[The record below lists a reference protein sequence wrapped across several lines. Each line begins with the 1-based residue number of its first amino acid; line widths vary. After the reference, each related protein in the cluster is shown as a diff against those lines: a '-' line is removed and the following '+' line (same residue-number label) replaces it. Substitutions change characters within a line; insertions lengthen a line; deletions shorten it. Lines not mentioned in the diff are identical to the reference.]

1 MATGTASVKRP
12 KIAAS
17 QPLINPVVTCGV
29 VTDWLDICTAPETAD
44 NGGSVVTNPG
54 AITRSTQ
61 NWFAACGLGTQVLVR
76 LKYNAGIS
84 GSITSPVVQL
94 FGRDSAGCPQRLVD
108 GSGTHEQ
115 TVTVDTTNDVT
126 DGTYK
131 YTAAKT
137 INIHG
142 NLELLAAI
150 KTAFNA
156 TGTLNDSAIQ
166 VRVI

>member
-12 KIAAS
+12 KIAVS
-17 QPLINPVVTCGV
+17 EPLINPVVTCGIV
-29 VTDWLDICTAPETAD
+29 NDWIDICTAPETTD

-54 AITRSTQ
+54 AITRAEQ
-61 NWFAACGLGTQVLVR
+61 NWLKTCGLGTQVLVR
-76 LKYNAGIS
+76 LKYDDGIS
-84 GSITSPVVQL
+84 VPTSPVVQL
-94 FGRDSAGCPQRLVD
+94 FGRDSQGCPQRLVD

-115 TVTVDTTNDVT
+115 TLTIDTTNDVT

-142 NLELLAAI
+142 NIELLAAI
-150 KTAFNA
+150 KTAFAA
-156 TGTLNDSAIQ
+156 TGTVDNSAIQ

>member
-1 MATGTASVKRP
+1 MATGTVVVNRP
-12 KIAAS
+12 KVAVS

-29 VTDWLDICTAPETAD
+29 VTDWVDICTAPETSD
-44 NGGSVVTNPG
+44 NSGSVVTNPG

-61 NWFAACGLGTQVLVR
+61 NWLKPCGLGTQVLVR
-76 LKYNAGIS
+76 LKYDAGVS

-94 FGRDSAGCPQRLVD
+94 FGRDSQSCPQRLVD
-108 GSGTHEQ
+108 ASGTHEQ
-115 TVTVDTTNDVT
+115 TLTVDATNDVT
-126 DGTYK
+126 DGTFK
-131 YTAAKT
+131 YTVAKI

-142 NLELLAAI
+142 NIDLLAAV

-156 TGTLNDSAIQ
+156 TGTLTNSAIQ

>member
-1 MATGTASVKRP
+1 MATGTVTINRP
-12 KIAAS
+12 RVAAS

-29 VTDWLDICTAPETAD
+29 VTDWIDICTAPETAD
-44 NGGSVVTNPG
+44 NGGSTVTNPG

-61 NWFAACGLGTQVLVR
+61 NWFKPCGLGTQVLVR
-76 LKYNAGIS
+76 LKYDAGVS
-84 GSITSPVVQL
+84 GTITSPVVQV
-94 FGRDSAGCPQRLVD
+94 FGRDSAQCPQRLVD
-108 GSGTHEQ
+108 GSGNHEQ
-115 TVTVDTTNDVT
+115 TVTVDATNDVT

-137 INIHG
+137 VNIHG

-156 TGTLNDSAIQ
+156 TGTLSNSTVQ

>member
-12 KIAAS
+12 KIAVS
-17 QPLINPVVTCGV
+17 QPLINPVATCGV
-29 VTDWLDICTAPETAD
+29 VTDWVDICTAPETAD
-44 NGGSVVTNPG
+44 NSGSVVTNPG

-76 LKYNAGIS
+76 LKYDAGIS
-84 GSITSPVVQL
+84 APTSPVVQL
-94 FGRDSAGCPQRLVD
+94 FGRDSQGCPQRLVD

-115 TVTVDTTNDVT
+115 TLTIDTTNDVT
-126 DGTYK
+126 DGTCK
-131 YTAAKT
+131 YTAPKT

-142 NLELLAAI
+142 NIELLAAI

-156 TGTLNDSAIQ
+156 TGTLTNSAIQ

>member
-1 MATGTASVKRP
+1 VPTGNVVVNRP
-12 KIAAS
+12 RVAQS

-29 VTDWLDICTAPETAD
+29 VTDWIDICTAPETAD

-76 LKYNAGIS
+76 LKYDAGVS
-84 GSITSPVVQL
+84 GSITSPVVQV

-115 TVTVDTTNDVT
+115 TLTVDGTNDVT

-131 YTAAKT
+131 YTVPKT

-150 KTAFNA
+150 KTAFAA
-156 TGTLNDSAIQ
+156 TGTLTNSTIQ